1 MWNFRDMEERA
12 GFPLLDAIL
21 LLHRSLGLMSELSPA
36 LLLPFSPLLWSV
48 LDTTKLA
55 LTNFLEGQTVHRFL
69 SVHGLWSRRYYGTYS
84 SWLDFGYPLVAVFD
98 SIFRSRLVP
107 SSIG

>member
-1 MWNFRDMEERA
+1 MEEQA

-36 LLLPFSPLLWSV
+36 LLLPFSPLLRSV

-55 LTNFLEGQTVHRFL
+55 LTNFLRAGLCTVCGLDGTTVHSL
-69 SVHGLWSRRYYGTYS
+69 PGWT
-84 SWLDFGYPLVAVFD
+84 LVIH
-98 SIFRSRLVP
+98 S
-107 SSIG
+107 

>member
-1 MWNFRDMEERA
+1 MRNFHDMEERA
-12 GFPLLDAIL
+12 GFPLLDAIV

-36 LLLPFSPLLWSV
+36 LLLLFSPLLRLV

-55 LTNFLEGQTVHRFL
+55 LTNFLEGPTVHRFL
-69 SVHGLWSRRYYGTYS
+69 SVHSLWSRQYFGTFS
-84 SWLDFGYPLVAVFD
+84 SWLDFGYPLMRGFESV
-98 SIFRSRLVP
+98 FRSRLVP

>member
-1 MWNFRDMEERA
+1 MWNFRDLEERL

-21 LLHRSLGLMSELSPA
+21 LLHQSLGLMSELSPA
-36 LLLPFSPLLWSV
+36 LLLLFSPLLRSV

-55 LTNFLEGQTVHRFL
+55 LANFLEGQTVHN
-69 SVHGLWSRRYYGTYS
+69 LWSRRYYGTFS
-84 SWLDFGYPLVAVFD
+84 SWLDFE